1 MDGNVVFT
9 LNQKIQIKSKSFWRE
24 LIFQFTFNP
33 EPADDGRR
41 HSVYLTG
48 DGSWIVF
55 QQGDILRLNDPFGR
69 N

>member
-9 LNQKIQIKSKSFWRE
+9 LNQKLKSNQNLFGGNR
-24 LIFQFTFNP
+24 FQFTFNP

-41 HSVYLTG
+41 HSVHLTG
-48 DGSWIVF
+48 DGSRIVF